1 MLTGPLTRR
10 PVRGWLVTTPPCDG
24 STLPAH
30 GQGSGGAAVLRVF
43 HTRGGSTNRV
53 KEKSSITFPGK
64 ECVCVPSGASAAPA
78 LVCDAQTRGCTMTR
92 LTSHPVSATSD
103 MLTLLGSRACFLQ
116 VSQEE
121 ESLRLGL

>member
-1 MLTGPLTRR
+1 MSFPRSCEYIL
-10 PVRGWLVTTPPCDG
+10 
-24 STLPAH
+24 SIE
-30 GQGSGGAAVLRVF
+30 GAF
-43 HTRGGSTNRV
+43 SSDE